1 VWLLKALIDVV
12 VVTVWTTYRLCADS
26 NDIPLDTRTHRT
38 GLSRREVKTSS
49 VYCCVADNS
58 VEVMVLHQQNHATE
72 NGAGSGWTGVN
83 ILDKN
88 YEEKDPHPCQVL

>member
-1 VWLLKALIDVV
+1 
-12 VVTVWTTYRLCADS
+12 
-26 NDIPLDTRTHRT
+26 
-38 GLSRREVKTSS
+38 
-49 VYCCVADNS
+49 

-88 YEEKDPHPCQVL
+88 YEEKNPHLYQVL